1 MEIFLTKGAIQ
12 EITST
17 KSIYVES
24 GGDGAIIKPL
34 SSSGPII
41 LKILGIE
48 NNFCDLFDGIDKKKF
63 LFWESSIKEA
73 TKTRKLIP
81 GSCILVDQIYI
92 KKNADIEIAS
102 FFHIGIADVDD
113 VVVEKSNNNI
123 KEISKT
129 CLKRKLS
136 FESNK
141 DDVVPNKISKIFTH
155 SLEQINPDLKIWS
168 CVVKLENRTK
178 LTTSR
183 SNIDLV
189 KFLFTDGKKFFE
201 AIAYGQE
208 ALKFDANLKI
218 GNSYHFE
225 NGKIEIP
232 KKLSLR
238 TWANPNNIDYD
249 VTITRNTLIEFFEAK
264 SCSEEIKVTEKE
276 NDDFK
281 ENKTNKINDGF
292 YKIKDLINVNLTK
305 FKNLQPTVNV
315 IGIIESINELKSID
329 TKNGPIDCLNF
340 CLIDDEGI
348 YVNCAMWGKQAS
360 YFKYK
365 VGQVLIFRNVRVT
378 SYGGCSLSIEKITEI
393 SLKPADSNEEQYYKE
408 LEKWWSV
415 WWIFRQKN
423 KQNSVNSLLS
433 KKNIIPKSK

>member
-1 MEIFLTKGAIQ
+1 M
-12 EITST
+12 
-17 KSIYVES
+17 
-24 GGDGAIIKPL
+24 
-34 SSSGPII
+34 
-41 LKILGIE
+41 
-48 NNFCDLFDGIDKKKF
+48 
-63 LFWESSIKEA
+63 
-73 TKTRKLIP
+73 
-81 GSCILVDQIYI
+81 
-92 KKNADIEIAS
+92 
-102 FFHIGIADVDD
+102 
-113 VVVEKSNNNI
+113 
-123 KEISKT
+123 
-129 CLKRKLS
+129 
-136 FESNK
+136 
-141 DDVVPNKISKIFTH
+141 
-155 SLEQINPDLKIWS
+155 
-168 CVVKLENRTK
+168 
-178 LTTSR
+178 TTSR

-249 VTITRNTLIEFFEAK
+249 VTINKNTLIEFFEAK

-393 SLKPADSNEEQYYKE
+393 SLKPADSNEEQANQVGAFGGQLAALQRAFDDYE
-408 LEKWWSV
+408 ESAFSV
-415 WWIFRQKN
+415 DADSGRSKTKKKKKKMKDDDSSRGRSNHRSKSRGCSNSTDERKVKN
-423 KQNSVNSLLS
+423 KCKPCKEERPYTGKHDEEKCFYNKKYKGWRPS
-433 KKNIIPKSK
+433 KICKEMDIKFKRRQEYSSDMGGFASSASEGSSSGSESKSGETSDE